1 MRPLPLTCLALV
13 PAALLLLAGC
23 GGDGVAVRRTDSD
36 AVRDL
41 SGNWNA
47 TDSQTTARALIA
59 KALSQSWADDFRAA
73 HNGAKPVIKI
83 GRIIVEVPGEVIDT
97 DIFIDDLVTAI
108 HENGK
113 ARVVA
118 SNKEN
123 DQAREERKQQDVHAS
138 EGTRKESFQEIGA
151 DYLLVGTIKTQND
164 QQGGQQ
170 QKFYSTTI
178 KVTDVKTQEQ
188 IGFWNH
194 KIAKD
199 VSRDKYK

>member
-1 MRPLPLTCLALV
+1 MRHSSLSICLS
-13 PAALLLLAGC
+13 AAAAVALLAGC
-23 GGDGVAVRRTDSD
+23 GDDGVTVTRTDSN

-47 TDSQTTARALIA
+47 TDVQTTAQDLIA
-59 KALSQSWADDFRAA
+59 QAMRKSWADDFRAA

-83 GRIIVEVPGEVIDT
+83 GRIVVEANEVIDT
-97 DIFIDDLVTAI
+97 DLLTNDLVEAI
-108 HENGK
+108 QENGK

-123 DQAREERKQQDVHAS
+123 DQAREERKQQDVQAS
-138 EGTRKESFQEIGA
+138 EATRKESFQELGA
-151 DYLLVGTIKTQND
+151 DFLLIGTIKTQND
-164 QQGGQQ
+164 QQGGKQ
-170 QKFYSTTI
+170 QKFYVTTI

-188 IGFWNH
+188 IGFWTH

-199 VSRDKYK
+199 VSRSNYK